1 LNFPFYIAKRYLI
14 SKKSTNVIN
23 LISGITVFGV
33 ATGTMALIVILSV
46 FNGLENF
53 VTSQFNSFD
62 PDLKI
67 TIAEGKTFDSEN
79 SKLEKVR
86 KLENVEYYAEVV
98 EENAL
103 IKYEDIYHPF
113 VIKGVGDDYE
123 KMTGVDT
130 MMIDGEFKLHMD
142 KTPLAVIG
150 SGVGGFLSVRLDF
163 SHPLKIYMPK
173 RTGKVKN
180 ITQDPTKAFKIRN
193 IYPVGVFSIDQQIDE
208 TIIVPLNFAKELLDY
223 KTEVSAVELKL
234 KEKTNVQKEK
244 KKIQNI
250 LGNAFVVKDRYQQK
264 EFMYKIMKSEKLI
277 IFLILTFILLIAS
290 FNIIG
295 SLTMLILDKKKDIET
310 LRSMGASMKLIK
322 KIFLFEGW
330 IISFVGVIFGLIL
343 GALLCWA
350 QTEFELVKLQ
360 GDADTLYITAYP
372 VKMQLL
378 DFLYVLITVF
388 FIGFIASWYPVKYI
402 TKKYLILR

>member
-1 LNFPFYIAKRYLI
+1 
-14 SKKSTNVIN
+14 
-23 LISGITVFGV
+23 
-33 ATGTMALIVILSV
+33 M
-46 FNGLENF
+46 
-53 VTSQFNSFD
+53 
-62 PDLKI
+62 
-67 TIAEGKTFDSEN
+67 
-79 SKLEKVR
+79 
-86 KLENVEYYAEVV
+86 
-98 EENAL
+98 
-103 IKYEDIYHPF
+103 
-113 VIKGVGDDYE
+113 
-123 KMTGVDT
+123 
-130 MMIDGEFKLHMD
+130 
-142 KTPLAVIG
+142 
-150 SGVGGFLSVRLDF
+150 
-163 SHPLKIYMPK
+163 
-173 RTGKVKN
+173 
-180 ITQDPTKAFKIRN
+180 
-193 IYPVGVFSIDQQIDE
+193 
-208 TIIVPLNFAKELLDY
+208 
-223 KTEVSAVELKL
+223 
-234 KEKTNVQKEK
+234 
-244 KKIQNI
+244 
-250 LGNAFVVKDRYQQK
+250 VKDRYQQK